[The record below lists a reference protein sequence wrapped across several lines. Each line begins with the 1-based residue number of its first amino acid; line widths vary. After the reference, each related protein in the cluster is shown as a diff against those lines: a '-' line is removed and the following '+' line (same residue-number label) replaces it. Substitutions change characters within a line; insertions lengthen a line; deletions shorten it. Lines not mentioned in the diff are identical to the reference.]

1 MVLKLK
7 YYNSINQWVSFMKNE
22 QNKCVN
28 HSYSHSDV
36 NVQIHE
42 NVRIFKKLVAM
53 KEMYTC
59 SLPGVNGA

>member
-1 MVLKLK
+1 
-7 YYNSINQWVSFMKNE
+7 MKNE

-36 NVQIHE
+36 NAQIHE

-59 SLPGVNGA
+59 SLPGVNGRALD